1 MARRYGFYVRVA
13 RTISLIIIIIVII
26 IIVIIIIVIIIMIII
41 IFITEFNCTFKN
53 TVNIKVLDKSIVY

>member
-13 RTISLIIIIIVII
+13 RTISLILIIIIIM
-26 IIVIIIIVIIIMIII
+26 MIII
-41 IFITEFNCTFKN
+41 IFITEFNCTLKN